1 MRVLFLGNNWVGWQ
15 IAASLKAEG
24 EDIVGAVLHSPGRR
38 QYGEQILSTLALDRA
53 HIVDGGELS
62 QSTTLDRI
70 RALRPEIGVSALF
83 GYLVP
88 QPVLD
93 LFPAGCLNIHPALL
107 PYNRGAFPN
116 VWSIIDRTP
125 AGATIHYMDAGIDT
139 GDIVAQREVLV
150 EPVDTG
156 ETLYRKLERACVE
169 LFHETWPLVRA
180 GTARR
185 CPQPAGHGSQHR
197 VKDAAAVDEVA
208 LDRTYVARDLID
220 LLRARTFPPHPGAFF
235 RHEGRKVYLRLQL
248 EYGDT
253 PDAEQS

>member
-15 IAASLKAEG
+15 IAGSLKAEG
-24 EDIVGAVLHSPGRR
+24 EDIVGAVLHPVGRR
-38 QYGEQILSTLALDRA
+38 QRGEQILSTLALDRGRLIDA
-53 HIVDGGELS
+53 GELS
-62 QSTTLDRI
+62 QPTARDRI
-70 RALRPEIGVSALF
+70 KALRPDIGVSALL

-139 GDIVAQREVLV
+139 GDVVAQREVPV

-169 LFHETWPLVRA
+169 LFRETWPLVRA
-180 GTARR
+180 GAAPRR
-185 CPQPAGHGSQHR
+185 PQAAGQGSQHR
-197 VKDAAAVDEVA
+197 LKDIAAVDEVV

-220 LLRARTFPPHPGAFF
+220 LLRARTFPPHAGAFF
-235 RHEGRKVYLRLQL
+235 RHEGRKVYLRLHL
-248 EYGDT
+248 EYEDT
-253 PDAEQS
+253 PEAKQS